1 MRWHKLKA
9 DGPIAI
15 TITDAR
21 LQKGTFG
28 PEFVVKGQDGRGDV
42 GVSLSPLGALKQF
55 FKVGVGQ
62 PSADALPQDVDLPE
76 YHGTF
81 RIEMEQGKDGK
92 YYTRVQKIA
101 DDDFERLLDD
111 GEALPQPQ
119 RPAPMPIAQ
128 AQRTQRSMGAP
139 ETATDRYTRLLPAAL
154 GFAAQIAESGYASPD
169 ANSIVATLM
178 IDEQKRGF

>member
-9 DGPIAI
+9 DGPVAI

-28 PEFVVKGQDGRGDV
+28 PEFVIKGQDGRGDV

-55 FKVGVGQ
+55 FKLGVGQ

-81 RIEMEQGKDGK
+81 RIEMEKGGDGK
-92 YYTRVQKIA
+92 HYTRVQRIA

-111 GEALPQPQ
+111 GEPLPQNQ
-119 RPAPMPIAQ
+119 RPAPMPIPKAP
-128 AQRTQRSMGAP
+128 ARSMGAP
-139 ETATDRYTRLLPAAL
+139 ETSTDRYARLLPAAL
-154 GFAAQIAESGYASPD
+154 GFAAEIAESGYASPD
-169 ANSIVATLM
+169 VNSIVATLM
-178 IDEQKRGF
+178 IDEQKRG